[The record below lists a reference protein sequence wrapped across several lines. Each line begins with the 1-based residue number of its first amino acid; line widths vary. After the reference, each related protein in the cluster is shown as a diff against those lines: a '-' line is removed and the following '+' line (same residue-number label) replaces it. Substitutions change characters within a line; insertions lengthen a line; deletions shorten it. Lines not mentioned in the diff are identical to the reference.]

1 MIIKSIE
8 LNNYCGI
15 SHLVCRFKSGVNII
29 DNADILRAVYKV
41 INGDFSESPDI
52 TAEIMPLTNQQINT
66 RGSPDEAK
74 SFNIFDFSDSAVY
87 SDYFNLY
94 KHLDDLHKKEKLL
107 KTDGIIAT
115 RFFRHRLNKY
125 IKSFTPFFYSGE
137 KDYRVVLRS
146 DGIFSAVNAENQPLE
161 MNNKNERTFFELM
174 CFLKLREFWNDTE
187 KTVNMNYEK
196 RPFIISGLPKNY
208 CRKLK
213 ESKLFDKEEQVFIT
227 TAQFGFF

>member
-1 MIIKSIE
+1 VIIKSIE

-15 SHLVCRFKSGVNII
+15 SHFACRFQSGINII
-29 DNADILRAVYKV
+29 DNADILRAVFKV
-41 INGDFSESPDI
+41 INGDFSESPEI
-52 TAEIMPLTNQQINT
+52 TAEIVPHANQQINT
-66 RGSPDEAK
+66 RGSPNEAK

-87 SDYFNLY
+87 SEYFNLY
-94 KHLDDLHKKEKLL
+94 KHLDDPHKKEKLL

-125 IKSFTPFFYSGE
+125 IKSFTPFFYPGE
-137 KDYRVVLRS
+137 KGHKVVLRS

-174 CFLKLREFWNDTE
+174 CFLKLREFWSDTE
-187 KTVNMNYEK
+187 KAVNMNYEK
-196 RPFIISGLPKNY
+196 RPLIISGLPKNY

-213 ESKLFDKEEQVFIT
+213 ESKLFGKEEQVFIT
-227 TAQFGFF
+227 TA

>member
-15 SHLVCRFKSGVNII
+15 SHLVCHFKSGVNII
-29 DNADILRAVYKV
+29 DNADVLKAVYKV

-52 TAEIMPLTNQQINT
+52 TAEIIPHANQQINT

-146 DGIFSAVNAENQPLE
+146 DGNFSVVNAENQPLI
-161 MNNKNERTFFELM
+161 MNNKKEKAFFELM
-174 CFLKLREFWNDTE
+174 CFLKLREFWSDTE

-196 RPFIISGLPKNY
+196 RPLIISGLPKNY

-213 ESKLFDKEEQVFIT
+213 ESKLFGKEEQVFIT
-227 TAQFGFF
+227 TI

>member
-8 LNNYCGI
+8 LNNYCSI

-29 DNADILRAVYKV
+29 DNADVLRAVYKV
-41 INGDFSESPDI
+41 INGDFTESPDI
-52 TAEIMPLTNQQINT
+52 TAEITPLTNQQINT
-66 RGSPDEAK
+66 RGSHDETK
-74 SFNIFDFSDSAVY
+74 IFIIFVFSDTAVY
-87 SDYFNLY
+87 SDYFNFY

-125 IKSFTPFFYSGE
+125 IKSFTPFFYSWE
-137 KDYRVVLRS
+137 KGYRVILGS
-146 DGIFSAVNAENQPLE
+146 DGIFSVVDAENQPLK

-187 KTVNMNYEK
+187 KAVNMNYEK

-213 ESKLFDKEEQVFIT
+213 ESKLFDKEEQVFIA
-227 TAQFGFF
+227 TAQLGFF

>member
-1 MIIKSIE
+1 MIIKSFE

-15 SHLVCRFKSGVNII
+15 SHLVCHFKSGVNII
-29 DNADILRAVYKV
+29 DNADVLKAVYKV

-52 TAEIMPLTNQQINT
+52 TAEITPHANQQINT
-66 RGSPDEAK
+66 RGSPNETK
-74 SFNIFDFSDSAVY
+74 SFNIFVFSDTAVY

-125 IKSFTPFFYSGE
+125 IKSFKPFAYPG
-137 KDYRVVLRS
+137 KNGYKIILQS
-146 DGIFSAVNAENQPLE
+146 DGKFSAVNAENQPLI
-161 MNNKNERTFFELM
+161 MNNKKEKAFFELM

-187 KTVNMNYEK
+187 KAVNMNYEK

-213 ESKLFDKEEQVFIT
+213 ESKLFDKEEQVFIA

>member
-15 SHLVCRFKSGVNII
+15 SHLVCHFKSGVNII
-29 DNADILRAVYKV
+29 DNADVLKAVYKV
-41 INGDFSESPDI
+41 INGDFSESPNI
-52 TAEIMPLTNQQINT
+52 TAEIMPHANQQINT
-66 RGSPDEAK
+66 RGSPDDA
-74 SFNIFDFSDSAVY
+74 NDLNVFDFSAPAVY

-94 KHLDDLHKKEKLL
+94 KHIDDLHKKEKLL

-125 IKSFTPFFYSGE
+125 IKSFKPFAYPGE
-137 KDYRVVLRS
+137 NGHKVVLRS
-146 DGIFSAVNAENQPLE
+146 DGNFSVVNAE
-161 MNNKNERTFFELM
+161 TFFELM
-174 CFLKLREFWNDTE
+174 CFMKLREFWNDTE
-187 KTVNMNYEK
+187 KAVNMNYEK

-208 CRKLK
+208 CRQLK
-213 ESKLFDKEEQVFIT
+213 ESKLFDKEEQVFIA

>member
-15 SHLVCRFKSGVNII
+15 SHLVCHFKSGVNII
-29 DNADILRAVYKV
+29 DNADVLKAVYKV

-52 TAEIMPLTNQQINT
+52 TAEIIPHANQQINT
-66 RGSPDEAK
+66 RGSPDDA
-74 SFNIFDFSDSAVY
+74 NDLNVFDFSATAVY
-87 SDYFNLY
+87 SDYFNFY

-125 IKSFTPFFYSGE
+125 IKSFKPFAYPG
-137 KDYRVVLRS
+137 KNGYKILLQS
-146 DGIFSAVNAENQPLE
+146 DGKFSAVNAENQPLI
-161 MNNKNERTFFELM
+161 MNNKKERTFFELM

-187 KTVNMNYEK
+187 KAVNMNYEK

-213 ESKLFDKEEQVFIT
+213 ESKLFDKEEQVFIA